1 MAIDLLHRIAGSSL
15 PISFTQTA
23 DIDKVRILRAAGLVV
38 AFVPAAHHPSIAM
51 LLQRPAQVVGIT
63 QKGWAELLRDSGT
76 DACWHEHGQA
86 NPGLQYGAR
95 P

>member
-1 MAIDLLHRIAGSSL
+1 MAIDLLRRIAGSTL
-15 PISFTQTA
+15 PVSFTQAA

-63 QKGWAELLRDSGT
+63 QKGRDELLHDSGA
-76 DACWHEHGQA
+76 DACCHEHRQA
-86 NPGLQYGAR
+86 NPGLQYGA
-95 P
+95 